1 MLAVVVSRHCVSINA
16 RQRRRRDAPPVFV
29 VSPLL
34 VDAVDAHREC
44 HLAGEIVFD
53 LAASAVAE
61 FVLNRLAP
69 LDNRHDVGVVVC
81 VQEVEAGA
89 VVEPTIEVDGLDLGV
104 KAVKQFETLSEDI
117 AGGVAI
123 DQLANR

>member
-1 MLAVVVSRHCVSINA
+1 
-16 RQRRRRDAPPVFV
+16 
-29 VSPLL
+29 
-34 VDAVDAHREC
+34 
-44 HLAGEIVFD
+44 
-53 LAASAVAE
+53 
-61 FVLNRLAP
+61 
-69 LDNRHDVGVVVC
+69 VC